1 MKKFNDFCEKYE
13 TPLWLVIVSISLF
26 VIYFTNPD
34 RSAILGEAIFWIIF
48 AIFYFIQKTLRNK
61 KK

>member
-13 TPLWLVIVSISLF
+13 TPLWLFIVSINLF
-26 VIYFTNPD
+26 VIYFINPD
-34 RSAILGEAIFWIIF
+34 KDTILSEALFWIFF
-48 AIFYFIQKTLRNK
+48 AIFSFIEKTLRNK